1 MLEFKTI
8 NIIKPNEEILNN
20 LQNYKYKIVKGKIK
34 ALSNTN
40 LQFVSPVQYIITYP
54 TVLTILEYKVNE
66 ISNKPFY
73 IKEYKQKYS
82 LKEIKQ
88 ILTKI
93 SK

>member
-1 MLEFKTI
+1 MFEFITIKT
-8 NIIKPNEEILNN
+8 IKPNEEILNN
-20 LQNYKYKIVKGKIK
+20 LQNYKYKIIKGKIK
-34 ALSNTN
+34 TLSNTN
-40 LQFVSPVQYIITYP
+40 LKFVSPVQYIITYP
-54 TVLTILEYKVNE
+54 TTLTILEYKVNE

-88 ILTKI
+88 ILAKI

>member
-8 NIIKPNEEILNN
+8 KVIKPNEEILDIIKNY
-20 LQNYKYKIVKGKIK
+20 NYKIIKGKIK
-34 ALSNTN
+34 TLSNTN

-54 TVLTILEYKVNE
+54 TTLTILEYKVNE
-66 ISNKPFY
+66 IGNKPFY

-82 LKEIKQ
+82 LKEIRLLL
-88 ILTKI
+88 IKI